1 MPRYKPVSYEQNI
14 MVPISLEAQIVP
26 GTLEFAIHHLME
38 SKVDISMLSEI
49 AGREKSKYQG
59 MLYLKINR
67 R

>member
-38 SKVDISMLSEI
+38 SKVDISMFE
-49 AGREKSKYQG
+49 AKVKNDETGRPA
-59 MLYLKINR
+59 
-67 R
+67 